1 MKRTQRSQARRAL
14 DIKVAPLDL
23 RTLAPPAGGWLRAVR
38 DALGMST
45 RQLAER
51 IGVASMSIS
60 NLEASERAGTAQ
72 LDTLRRAAD
81 ALGCDLVY
89 AFLPRDGFEQSVQRQ
104 ALARARAEIQRVD
117 RTMRLEHQGLE
128 ADELQRR
135 IAEFAAQLV
144 DTRGIWDRPSA

>member
-1 MKRTQRSQARRAL
+1 
-14 DIKVAPLDL
+14 
-23 RTLAPPAGGWLRAVR
+23 
-38 DALGMST
+38 MST

-51 IGVASMSIS
+51 MGVASMSIS